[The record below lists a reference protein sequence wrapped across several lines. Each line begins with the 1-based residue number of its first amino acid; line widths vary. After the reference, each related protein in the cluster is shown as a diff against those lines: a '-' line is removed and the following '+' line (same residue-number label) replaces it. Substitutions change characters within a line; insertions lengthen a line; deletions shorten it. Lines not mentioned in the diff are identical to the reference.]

1 MKRHGSSPPRPTP
14 TAAPRGP
21 AAPLVAAVLA
31 AGTLLAA
38 APSARAQDDR
48 GYASMAVQNRLY
60 GGSNEITVYGG
71 ILPLDA
77 FEKGVSLGASYTL
90 HFDELIAW
98 EVIHYVH
105 SFRFSTELN
114 DQLQDL
120 ELAATPFQ
128 VVTDYAVTN
137 LVLKPIYWKGAALN
151 DGLVHGEFLFLL
163 GGGLAWFTRDSGL
176 FTVDLGFATR
186 IWATE
191 WLSVRLDARYLMF
204 FRDQVFDF
212 DIQDEVNIA
221 LGVSAQF

>member
-1 MKRHGSSPPRPTP
+1 MQRHGSSPFALPPLPRPGSCV
-14 TAAPRGP
+14 GP
-21 AAPLVAAVLA
+21 LLLLGLAVGAL
-31 AGTLLAA
+31 A
-38 APSARAQDDR
+38 APSAAGAQDTR
-48 GYASMAVQNRLY
+48 GYASMAVQNRIH
-60 GGSNEITVYGG
+60 GGPNEITIYGG

-98 EVIHYVH
+98 EVIHFVH
-105 SFRFSTELN
+105 SFQFSTELN

-120 ELAATPFQ
+120 ELSATPFE
-128 VVTDYAVTN
+128 VVNDYALTN
-137 LVLKPIYWKGAALN
+137 LVIKPIYWKGAALN
-151 DGLVHGEFLFLL
+151 EGLVYGEFLFLL
-163 GGGLAWFTRDSGL
+163 GGGYSWFTRSNRFVL
-176 FTVDLGFATR
+176 DLGFATR

-191 WLSVRLDARYLMF
+191 WLSFRLDARYLMF